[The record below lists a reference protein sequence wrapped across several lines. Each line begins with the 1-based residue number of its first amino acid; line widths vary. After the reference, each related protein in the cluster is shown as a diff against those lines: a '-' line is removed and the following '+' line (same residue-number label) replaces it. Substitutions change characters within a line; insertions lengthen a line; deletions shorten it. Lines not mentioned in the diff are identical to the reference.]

1 MNTKN
6 LLITL
11 IIIAFSFISCSSDIM
26 SPIIPEKE
34 PNVGDGSFID
44 PTPKPNPEPEPD
56 PDPKPDPEPEPK
68 PEEVII
74 TDPLQISEFI
84 KKHNG
89 VYYSRYEDDSLDIR
103 YVIDQ
108 DLIYNGYGTEVIA
121 TMKTLLGNKLQ
132 IYIEGKAEGSGAL
145 GYEMNDE
152 MYTFNFGSDGNI
164 YLFANAIF
172 HKDTYQQTSGY
183 ATAIGEPIQKLIT
196 YSGNYYYYDYDDS
209 KKYYILIDTT
219 GQVYIDDNFKINY
232 SKAEL
237 SNNVLIITYTQT
249 GGTSTKQELHF
260 YDKDGKQNY
269 KLIFGNTWINNQL
282 QYETLKRYDSF
293 STYSGTYSSED
304 GTMTLTVGVETIKF
318 NIFTRY
324 DNYTPVIVGNTLTM
338 YQYSSREGTKEHKI
352 VFSDD
357 KTKATYTK
365 PDGSKVELIKQ

>member
-11 IIIAFSFISCSSDIM
+11 IIIAFSFISCSSDIV
-26 SPIIPEKE
+26 SPIIQEQE
-34 PNVGDGSFID
+34 PDIGDGSFID
-44 PTPKPNPEPEPD
+44 PTPKPNPDPNPQPD
-56 PDPKPDPEPEPK
+56 PK

-74 TDPLQISEFI
+74 TDEKQISEYI

-89 VYYSRYEDDSLDIR
+89 VYYSKYEDDSLDIR
-103 YVIDQ
+103 YVIDS
-108 DLIYNGYGTEVIA
+108 DLIYNGYGTKVEP

-132 IYIEGKAEGSGAL
+132 IYIEGKKEGSSPNL

-172 HKDTYQQTSGY
+172 HKDNEAKPAVGY
-183 ATAIGEPIQKLIT
+183 ETKIGEPIQELMP
-196 YSGNYYYYDYDDS
+196 YSGNYYYYDYDDT

-249 GGTSTKQELHF
+249 GGKSTKEELHF
-260 YDKDGKQNY
+260 YDKTGSQDY

-293 STYSGTYSSED
+293 STYSGTYTSAD
-304 GTMTLTVGVETIKF
+304 GTTTLNVKVEKIEIT
-318 NIFTRY
+318 TLGRY
-324 DNYTPVIVGNTLTM
+324 DNYTPVMVGNTLTI

-365 PDGSKVELIKQ
+365 PDGSTIELIKQ

>member
-1 MNTKN
+1 M
-6 LLITL
+6 L
-11 IIIAFSFISCSSDIM
+11 FILSCSASITDP
-26 SPIIPEKE
+26 SEL
-34 PNVGDGSFID
+34 NVGDGSLIH
-44 PTPKPNPEPEPD
+44 PD
-56 PDPKPDPEPEPK
+56 TA
-68 PEEVII
+68 I
-74 TDPLQISEFI
+74 TDQATINRFLEQR
-84 KKHNG
+84 NG
-89 VYYSRYEDDSLDIR
+89 IYYATYEDGSLDMR
-103 YVIDQ
+103 YRIEGTE
-108 DLIYNGYGTEVIA
+108 IYSGYGTQINA
-121 TMKTLLGNKLQ
+121 IRTLFGTKLQ
-132 IYIEGKAEGSGAL
+132 IYIEGKKEGSSPNL

-172 HKDTYQQTSGY
+172 HKDNEQKPAVGY
-183 ATAIGEPIQKLIT
+183 ETKIGEPIQELMP
-196 YSGNYYYYDYDDS
+196 YSGNYYYYDYDDT

-249 GGTSTKQELHF
+249 GGKTTKEELHF
-260 YDKDGKQNY
+260 YDKTGSQDY

-293 STYSGTYSSED
+293 STYSGTYTSAD
-304 GTMTLTVGVETIKF
+304 GSTTLNVKVEKIEIT
-318 NIFTRY
+318 TLGRY
-324 DNYTPVIVGNTLTM
+324 DNYTPVMVGNTLTI

-365 PDGSKVELIKQ
+365 PDGTTIELIKQ

>member
-1 MNTKN
+1 MYKKI
-6 LLITL
+6 LLTI
-11 IIIAFSFISCSSDIM
+11 FISLLMLNCSAEITNPNIKTEVDI
-26 SPIIPEKE
+26 
-34 PNVGDGSFID
+34 GDGSFID
-44 PTPKPNPEPEPD
+44 PTPRPNPDPNPQPD
-56 PDPKPDPEPEPK
+56 PK

-74 TDPLQISEFI
+74 TDEKQISEYI

-89 VYYSRYEDDSLDIR
+89 VYYSKYEDDSLGIR
-103 YVIDQ
+103 YVIDG
-108 DLIYNGYGTEVIA
+108 DLIYNGYGTKVES

-132 IYIEGKAEGSGAL
+132 IYIEGKKEGSSPNL

-172 HKDTYQQTSGY
+172 HKDIYSEQKGY
-183 ATAIGEPIQKLIT
+183 TTLIGEPIQELMP
-196 YSGNYYYYDYDDS
+196 YSGNYYYYDYDDT

-249 GGTSTKQELHF
+249 GGKSTKEELHF
-260 YDKDGKQNY
+260 YDKAGGSDY

-293 STYSGTYSSED
+293 STYSGTYTSAD
-304 GTMTLTVGVETIKF
+304 GTTTLNVKVEKIEIT
-318 NIFTRY
+318 TLGRY
-324 DNYTPVIVGNTLTM
+324 DNYTPVMVGNTLTI
-338 YQYSSREGTKEHKI
+338 YQYSSRNGNKEHKI
-352 VFSDD
+352 VFSND

-365 PDGSKVELIKQ
+365 PDGTTIELIKQ

>member
-11 IIIAFSFISCSSDIM
+11 IIIAFSFISCSSDIV
-26 SPIIPEKE
+26 SPIIQEQE
-34 PNVGDGSFID
+34 PDIGDGSFID
-44 PTPKPNPEPEPD
+44 PTPKPNPDPNPQPD
-56 PDPKPDPEPEPK
+56 PK

-74 TDPLQISEFI
+74 TDEKQISEYI

-89 VYYSRYEDDSLDIR
+89 VYYSKYEDDSLGIR
-103 YVIDQ
+103 YVIDG
-108 DLIYNGYGTEVIA
+108 DLIYNGYGTKVES

-132 IYIEGKAEGSGAL
+132 IYIEGKKQSSGAL

-172 HKDTYQQTSGY
+172 HKDIYSEQKGY
-183 ATAIGEPIQKLIT
+183 TTLIGEPIQELMP
-196 YSGNYYYYDYDDS
+196 YSGNYYYYDYDDT

-249 GGTSTKQELHF
+249 GGKSTKEELHF
-260 YDKDGKQNY
+260 YDKTGSQDY

-324 DNYTPVIVGNTLTM
+324 DNYTPVMVGNTLTI

-365 PDGSKVELIKQ
+365 PDGTTIELIKQ

>member
-11 IIIAFSFISCSSDIM
+11 IIIAFSFISCSSDIV
-26 SPIIPEKE
+26 SPIIQEQE
-34 PNVGDGSFID
+34 PDIGDGSFID
-44 PTPKPNPEPEPD
+44 PTPRPNPDPNPQPD
-56 PDPKPDPEPEPK
+56 PK

-74 TDPLQISEFI
+74 TDEKQISEYI

-89 VYYSRYEDDSLDIR
+89 VYYSKYEDDSLGIR
-103 YVIDQ
+103 YVIDG
-108 DLIYNGYGTEVIA
+108 DLIYNGYGTKVES

-132 IYIEGKAEGSGAL
+132 IYIEGKKQSSGAL

-172 HKDTYQQTSGY
+172 HKDIYSEQKGY
-183 ATAIGEPIQKLIT
+183 TTLIGEPIQELMP
-196 YSGNYYYYDYDDS
+196 YSGNYYYYDYDDT

-249 GGTSTKQELHF
+249 GGKSTKEELHF
-260 YDKDGKQNY
+260 YDKTGSQDY

-324 DNYTPVIVGNTLTM
+324 DNYTPVMVGNTLTI

-365 PDGSKVELIKQ
+365 PDGTTIELIKQ

>member
-1 MNTKN
+1 MHKKFFLIIFIS
-6 LLITL
+6 LLI
-11 IIIAFSFISCSSDIM
+11 FNCSATITNPNTEEKIDI
-26 SPIIPEKE
+26 
-34 PNVGDGSFID
+34 GDGSFID
-44 PTPKPNPEPEPD
+44 PTPKPNPSPD
-56 PDPKPDPEPEPK
+56 PK

-74 TDPLQISEFI
+74 TDEKQISEYI

-89 VYYSRYEDDSLDIR
+89 VYYSKYEDDSLGIR
-103 YVIDQ
+103 YVIDG
-108 DLIYNGYGTEVIA
+108 DLIYNGYGTKVES

-132 IYIEGKAEGSGAL
+132 IYIEGKKQSSGAL

-172 HKDTYQQTSGY
+172 HKDIYSEQKGY
-183 ATAIGEPIQKLIT
+183 TTLIGEPIQELMP
-196 YSGNYYYYDYDDS
+196 YSGNYYYYDYDDT

-249 GGTSTKQELHF
+249 GGKSTKEELHF
-260 YDKDGKQNY
+260 YDKTGSQDY

-293 STYSGTYSSED
+293 STYSGTYTSAD
-304 GTMTLTVGVETIKF
+304 GSTTLNVKVEKIEIT
-318 NIFTRY
+318 TLGRY
-324 DNYTPVIVGNTLTM
+324 DNYTPVMVGNTLTI

-365 PDGSKVELIKQ
+365 PDGTTIELIKQ